1 MRKKLQQ
8 TGNSRALIINKEML
22 RHLGVAEEVEV
33 RYIEGGILLTNPA
46 TPAAEFAHE
55 FSAQHGR
62 AMKRLA
68 E

>member
-22 RHLGVAEEVEV
+22 RHLGVAEVVEV
-33 RYIEGGILLTNPA
+33 RYIEGGILLTNPD
-46 TPAAEFAHE
+46 TPASEFARA
-55 FSAQHGR
+55 FSTKHGR